1 MDVGVRVGGGASRA
15 RVDGW
20 GFQAPFPDART
31 HARLTR
37 HAAAMQTAFEGVGS
51 MPMGTIR
58 RHRERKQK
66 EVDREFAA
74 RETRAALRA
83 AVQQG

>member
-1 MDVGVRVGGGASRA
+1 
-15 RVDGW
+15 
-20 GFQAPFPDART
+20 
-31 HARLTR
+31 
-37 HAAAMQTAFEGVGS
+37 MQTAFEGVGS